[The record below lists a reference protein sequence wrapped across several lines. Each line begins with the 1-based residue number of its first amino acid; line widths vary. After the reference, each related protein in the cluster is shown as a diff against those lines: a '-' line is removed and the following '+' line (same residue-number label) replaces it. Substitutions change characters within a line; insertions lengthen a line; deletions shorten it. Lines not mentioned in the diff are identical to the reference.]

1 MLSELK
7 KKSLGKRIM
16 ARLKR
21 VKWGRTKGGKAY
33 GRKQKIR
40 QKKVEAGGVRKDK
53 TLSRL
58 RKRVARLY
66 GQGESYVPTED
77 VDALLV
83 GEEFSDE
90 FRAKATTIFESAVE
104 KRVDDI
110 VKVELLVQQ
119 EEMVQE
125 ALEAFLDQEE
135 ELTAKFDSYLD
146 YIVEEWME
154 ENKLAVENGIQTE
167 ITETFLAGLK
177 ELFQTSY
184 VEVPDEKVDV
194 LSELTE
200 KVSKLQDELDKQIQS
215 NIELKEENDEHIKDD
230 IFLTVS
236 DDMVDTDAEKFKTLT
251 ESVVYSG
258 DIEEYTAKLET
269 IKESYFNETKEQS
282 VQTLTEETDESTY
295 GTSDPIM
302 SAYAASLGRLT
313 R

>member
-1 MLSELK
+1 MGAE
-7 KKSLGKRIM
+7 
-16 ARLKR
+16 
-21 VKWGRTKGGKAY
+21 
-33 GRKQKIR
+33 
-40 QKKVEAGGVRKDK
+40 
-53 TLSRL
+53 
-58 RKRVARLY
+58 
-66 GQGESYVPTED
+66 
-77 VDALLV
+77 
-83 GEEFSDE
+83 
-90 FRAKATTIFESAVE
+90 
-104 KRVDDI
+104 DI

-184 VEVPDEKVDV
+184 VEVPNEKVDV

-200 KVSKLQDELDKQIQS
+200 KVSKLLGELDKQIQS

-251 ESVVYSG
+251 
-258 DIEEYTAKLET
+258 
-269 IKESYFNETKEQS
+269 
-282 VQTLTEETDESTY
+282 
-295 GTSDPIM
+295 
-302 SAYAASLGRLT
+302 
-313 R
+313 

>member
-1 MLSELK
+1 M
-7 KKSLGKRIM
+7 
-16 ARLKR
+16 
-21 VKWGRTKGGKAY
+21 
-33 GRKQKIR
+33 
-40 QKKVEAGGVRKDK
+40 
-53 TLSRL
+53 
-58 RKRVARLY
+58 Y

-295 GTSDPIM
+295 GM